1 MTDSVTEAL
10 RQSLSIEAG
19 ALQALVSE
27 LDPEVLGRAVE
38 LLAEAPLVTTCA
50 SGTSGIAATKLA
62 YTLCCIEK
70 PAKFL
75 PPAEAIHG
83 GLGFV
88 QPGSALV
95 MVSRGGK
102 TAELLPVMEGAL
114 RRGARLI
121 AVTAAPESPLAQNA
135 ELVIPMPVPRESD
148 PLNVM
153 ATTSF
158 IVTAAIFDALIA
170 GLIAKTGY
178 TKEQFG
184 LIHPGGAVGA
194 RLGTPGN

>member
-1 MTDSVTEAL
+1 MTDPVTEAIL
-10 RQSLSIEAG
+10 QSLSIEAG
-19 ALQALVSE
+19 ALDSLLKGVDA
-27 LDPEVLGRAVE
+27 DVLGRAVD

-88 QPGSALV
+88 QPGSAIV

-114 RRGARLI
+114 QRGARLI
-121 AVTAAPESPLAQNA
+121 AVTEAPASPLAERA

-170 GLIAKTGY
+170 GLIQKTGY
-178 TKEQFG
+178 TKQQFG

-194 RLGTPGN
+194 RLAPGN